1 VVWCDALMLWFVE
14 KAVDSDGSIG
24 TESDMSLVSS
34 VNSSDDIDMLHDAH
48 LADDG
53 LGDAG

>member
-1 VVWCDALMLWFVE
+1 MVWCDALMLWFVE